1 MKSIVDVR
9 STYLMY
15 TVFALGIVI
24 YASEILRFNY
34 AENNKHNNVFL
45 KYCHFYI
52 LIQIY
57 EATNVLYR
65 QHEGLF
71 LHYGNTSYCIRPNDI
86 LYRQA
91 RFFERL

>member
-1 MKSIVDVR
+1 MKSIVDVK

-24 YASEILRFNY
+24 YASEILRYNY
-34 AENNKHNNVFL
+34 AKKKPKTNKHKIFFK

-57 EATNVLYR
+57 EATNVLNR
-65 QHEGLF
+65 QHG
-71 LHYGNTSYCIRPNDI
+71 
-86 LYRQA
+86 
-91 RFFERL
+91 

>member
-1 MKSIVDVR
+1 MKSIVDVK

-24 YASEILRFNY
+24 YASEILRYNY
-34 AENNKHNNVFL
+34 AKKKPNKHKIFL
-45 KYCHFYI
+45 KKYCHFYI

-65 QHEGLF
+65 QHG
-71 LHYGNTSYCIRPNDI
+71 
-86 LYRQA
+86 
-91 RFFERL
+91 